1 MEIRWFGQG
10 CFLITTNSEKK
21 EPIKILI
28 DPTEK
33 EQLKTVFREN
43 INLAIIN
50 HLPYASSSLKEFKG
64 DFYLID
70 SPGEYDVKNIFIRGL
85 EEYNCLDKKEKSF
98 IVLIDSENIR
108 ICHLGKFFLKEIPP
122 EMLEEIGDVD
132 VLMIPIGGKE
142 VIEAKEAQKII
153 NQIEPRI
160 VIPAYYPENQDPK
173 TTGLQFLIRSFGQFE
188 GGVESKLLI
197 RKEKLP
203 LQTVVAVLKKL

>member
-10 CFLITTNSEKK
+10 CFLITTNGEKK

-28 DPTEK
+28 DPAEK
-33 EQLKTVFREN
+33 EQSKNAFRGD
-43 INLAIIN
+43 INLAIMN
-50 HLPYASSSLKEFKG
+50 HLPHASVSLKEFKD
-64 DFYLID
+64 DFCLID

-98 IVLIDSENIR
+98 IVLIESENIK
-108 ICHLGKFFLKEIPP
+108 ICHLGKFCLKEIPP
-122 EMLEEIGDVD
+122 SMLEEIGDVD
-132 VLMIPIGGKE
+132 VLMVPIGGKE
-142 VIEAKEAQKII
+142 VVEAREAQKII

-173 TTGLQFLIRSFGQFE
+173 TTGLQFLIKSFGQSE
-188 GGVESKLLI
+188 GEIESKILI

-203 LQTVVAVLKKL
+203 LQTIVAALKKS